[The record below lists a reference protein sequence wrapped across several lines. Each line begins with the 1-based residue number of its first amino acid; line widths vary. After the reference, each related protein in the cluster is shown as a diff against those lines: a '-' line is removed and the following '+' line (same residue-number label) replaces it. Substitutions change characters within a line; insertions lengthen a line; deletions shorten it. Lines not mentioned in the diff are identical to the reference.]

1 MQINYS
7 NILNT
12 DKALGKATVYIAFVS
27 ISNYQQEASQLIN
40 KISENSWLNELD
52 EIARLS
58 FQTKVQNTAEKM
70 IQIFKN
76 AQSPSQT
83 QIESDFGEYLISLK
97 SEEYLEQEQKHKQIP
112 LSELWKE
119 KVSGNGGFDFHTESP
134 SSYITFGEAK
144 YRSGKYARAYKDAS
158 DQIVQFISPAQRK
171 DFGDIL
177 LLQNLNVSQACID
190 NLKDGRR
197 NFAAGFSL
205 QSTDYELIEKKIMNE
220 PSVQNLIQVAEELYI
235 IGFEI
240 C

>member
-12 DKALGKATVYIAFVS
+12 NKSLGKATVYIAFVT
-27 ISNYQQEASQLIN
+27 INNYQQEASQLIN
-40 KISENSWLNELD
+40 KISDNSWLNDLD

-58 FQTKVQNTAEKM
+58 FQTKVQNTAKKM

-83 QIESDFGEYLISLK
+83 QIQSDFGEYLISLK
-97 SEEYLEQEQKHKQIP
+97 SQEYLEQEHKHKQIP

-134 SSYITFGEAK
+134 SAYITFGEAK
-144 YRSGKYARAYKDAS
+144 YRSGENIKVYKLAS
-158 DQIVQFISPAQRK
+158 EQIVQFISPEQRK
-171 DFGDIL
+171 DLGDIL
-177 LLQNLNVSQACID
+177 LLQNLDVSQSSVD
-190 NLKDGRR
+190 NLKNGKRS
-197 NFAAGFSL
+197 FAAGFSL
-205 QSTDYELIEKKIMNE
+205 YSTEYTLIETKIMNE
-220 PSVQNLIQVAEELYI
+220 PSVQSLIQIAEELYI
-235 IGFEI
+235 IGFDI

>member
-12 DKALGKATVYIAFVS
+12 NKSLGKATVYIAFVT
-27 ISNYQQEASQLIN
+27 INNYQQEASQLIN
-40 KISENSWLNELD
+40 KISDNSWLNDLD

-83 QIESDFGEYLISLK
+83 QIQSDFGEYLISLK
-97 SEEYLEQEQKHKQIP
+97 SEDILETQYNHKPFP

-119 KVSGNGGFDFHTESP
+119 KIGGNGGFDFHTESP
-134 SSYITFGEAK
+134 SEYITFGEAK
-144 YRSGKYARAYKDAS
+144 YRSYSNSYSDAS
-158 DQIVQFISPAQRK
+158 TQVVKFISPQNKK
-171 DFGDIL
+171 DIGDIYL
-177 LLQNLNVSQACID
+177 LMGLNASKNSID
-190 NLKDGRR
+190 NLKNGKR
-197 NFAAGFSL
+197 NFAIGFSL
-205 QSTDYELIEKKIMNE
+205 HSSNYSLIERNIMSE
-220 PSVQNLIQVAEELYI
+220 PSIQNLIQIAEELYI